1 MRTSL
6 LPALLLLLPSAQAC
20 TNGTTLPSLLSNL
33 YETYCNIDFPGNDL
47 TTYPSLTDLPTCID
61 LCDAWNVHNASD
73 TGICIGVA
81 AVQPGANNEGCF
93 LKSSMPGVGG
103 RNVYVVNSARR
114 IRTVDVSPLSRALKP
129 SVRLLL
135 VCGGRVFPLVV
146 YGGVLFCW
154 VCGMRCGA

>member
-1 MRTSL
+1 LFYINYIVCITIILSMRNFFSWLPTL
-6 LPALLLLLPSAQAC
+6 LVLLLPLAQAC

-47 TTYPSLTDLPTCID
+47 VTYPSLTDLPTCID

-114 IRTVDVSPLSRALKP
+114 IRTVDVSPLSLSAP
-129 SVRLLL
+129 T
-135 VCGGRVFPLVV
+135 
-146 YGGVLFCW
+146 
-154 VCGMRCGA
+154 